1 MGGGMTYFPPKLYTL
16 SLETN
21 FHCFSFPLIHCTNS
35 DAFLGDFWQDIL
47 STCIR
52 NSRLSWWEKEQIPP
66 PHSIPNPSMGN
77 FSCPTRTQFFLQGWV
92 SVGIAY
98 LLFCKFLGWTLL
110 LPPPP
115 LYAVVHTYLRLANRL
130 VEKMVI
136 LAPVDG
142 KVLLQG
148 ANKRSKN
155 LNLHLP
161 RDQLQGPKLPF
172 FQPA

>member
-1 MGGGMTYFPPKLYTL
+1 M
-16 SLETN
+16 SANN
-21 FHCFSFPLIHCTNS
+21 F
-35 DAFLGDFWQDIL
+35 
-47 STCIR
+47 
-52 NSRLSWWEKEQIPP
+52 
-66 PHSIPNPSMGN
+66 
-77 FSCPTRTQFFLQGWV
+77 V
-92 SVGIAY
+92 SKKAI
-98 LLFCKFLGWTLL
+98 KMDTK
-110 LPPPP
+110 
-115 LYAVVHTYLRLANRL
+115 L